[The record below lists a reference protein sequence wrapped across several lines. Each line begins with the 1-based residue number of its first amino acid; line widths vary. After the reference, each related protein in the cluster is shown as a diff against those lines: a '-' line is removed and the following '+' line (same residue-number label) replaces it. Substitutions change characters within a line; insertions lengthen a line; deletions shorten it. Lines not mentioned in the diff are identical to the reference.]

1 MKSDSQEE
9 TLHASRLTSIDEL
22 LRFAI
27 KNKRLIEFEYQ
38 RRLRLA
44 EPHDYGI
51 LNGASKLLIYQV
63 RGESMTEG
71 IPDWRMVL
79 VADIRRLRVLKETFP
94 GGRAVPSGKHK
105 KWDQLFI
112 RVASPQASDL

>member
-1 MKSDSQEE
+1 MKNDSQED
-9 TLHASRLTSIDEL
+9 TLHASRLTSVDNL
-22 LRFAI
+22 LCFAI

-38 RRLRLA
+38 SRRRVA

-51 LNGASKLLIYQV
+51 LNRARKLLFYQV
-63 RGESMTEG
+63 RGESMTKG
-71 IPDWRMVL
+71 IPGWRMVL
-79 VADIRRLRVLKETFP
+79 VADIRLLRVLKETFP

-112 RVASPQASDL
+112 RVASPQATDL